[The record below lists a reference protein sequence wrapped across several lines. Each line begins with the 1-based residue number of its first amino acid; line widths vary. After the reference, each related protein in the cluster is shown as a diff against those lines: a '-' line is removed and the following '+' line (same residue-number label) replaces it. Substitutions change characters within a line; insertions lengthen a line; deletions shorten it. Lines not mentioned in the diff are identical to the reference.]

1 MAKIWNV
8 AVIGC
13 GIGRLHILEGYSR
26 HQDKFRV
33 LALCDLDP
41 ARLAAI
47 GDEFAIPRRTAA
59 FEEALRMD
67 DEEIID
73 ICTPPSLHVP
83 QALATL
89 AAGQQ
94 VVCEKPIA
102 GSLADVDRLIAP
114 GLRAKTRLLAA

>member
-41 ARLAAI
+41 ARLAAV
-47 GDEFAIPRRTAA
+47 GDEFPIPRRTAA
-59 FEEALRMD
+59 FEDVLRMD
-67 DEEIID
+67 DGEIVD

-83 QALATL
+83 QALPAL
-89 AAGQQ
+89 PPGN
-94 VVCEKPIA
+94 PI
-102 GSLADVDRLIAP
+102 V
-114 GLRAKTRLLAA
+114 RAKPRAL